1 MCLLVR
7 FDCPFHAGTLHDMLP
22 PAATEM
28 LGKRGR
34 KPTDKK
40 LAYDADYVEEPRPV
54 RKVRP

>member
-1 MCLLVR
+1 MVHES
-7 FDCPFHAGTLHDMLP
+7 FP
-22 PAATEM
+22 PPTAEV

-54 RKVRP
+54 RKVGKLWKPDYGFYLKR